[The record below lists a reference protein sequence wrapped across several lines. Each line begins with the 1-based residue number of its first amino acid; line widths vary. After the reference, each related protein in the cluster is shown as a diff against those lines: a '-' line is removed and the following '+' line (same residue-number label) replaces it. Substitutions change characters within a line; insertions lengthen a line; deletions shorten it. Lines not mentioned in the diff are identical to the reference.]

1 MLAVEPD
8 ERGGEE
14 RQEQRGGGDREMGR
28 RDSRADDRGERGGD
42 RGGGRVDRDRGG
54 GGDREMGRRDSRAD
68 DRGGG
73 ERGSGGERG
82 GGGDRGGGDRGG
94 GGDREMGRRDS
105 RADEIQREIRLA
117 ENAGLVIGRQGV
129 TIMGFERETGA
140 RLRVDQATKTLMM
153 SGTPEEVEHATGLVN
168 DLLAGANNN
177 RFSWITHAVPASC
190 I

>member
-14 RQEQRGGGDREMGR
+14 RQEQRCGGDREMAR

-42 RGGGRVDRDRGG
+42 RGGGRVDR
-54 GGDREMGRRDSRAD
+54 
-68 DRGGG
+68 
-73 ERGSGGERG
+73 
-82 GGGDRGGGDRGG
+82 DRGG

-168 DLLAGANNN
+168 DLLAGANN